1 MITDPISDMII
12 RIKNAVK
19 SGKKH
24 ASIPASG
31 EKKEIAKILFEEGYI
46 ANYEFK
52 EDNKQGIIKIS
63 FKYVDGE
70 PSISGLKRISKPSRR
85 VYVNTKNIPLV
96 KSGYG
101 VAIISTSKGIM
112 SDANARKNNVGGEVL
127 LYVW

>member
-1 MITDPISDMII
+1 LGL
-12 RIKNAVK
+12 IKNIERQK
-19 SGKKH
+19 
-24 ASIPASG
+24 
-31 EKKEIAKILFEEGYI
+31 LEE
-46 ANYEFK
+46 NL
-52 EDNKQGIIKIS
+52 KQGYKAKAELNKKICGD